1 MPWVRSEG
9 SAGDGQALLRLPGMG
24 LNMDDARKLISKA
37 LELGFTV
44 CVFDERRTVLNESRD
59 YGEVVR
65 AVEGLDQC
73 LLHFNV
79 IGRATCRSRSRR
91 KSGRS
96 C

>member
-1 MPWVRSEG
+1 
-9 SAGDGQALLRLPGMG
+9 
-24 LNMDDARKLISKA
+24 MDDARKLISKA

-44 CVFDERRTVLNESRD
+44 CVFDEHRTVLNESRD

-79 IGRATCRSRSRR
+79 CKKGTAAIVRNADGSFSAQDYTLDDLWIAEAIGRVT
-91 KSGRS
+91 
-96 C
+96 